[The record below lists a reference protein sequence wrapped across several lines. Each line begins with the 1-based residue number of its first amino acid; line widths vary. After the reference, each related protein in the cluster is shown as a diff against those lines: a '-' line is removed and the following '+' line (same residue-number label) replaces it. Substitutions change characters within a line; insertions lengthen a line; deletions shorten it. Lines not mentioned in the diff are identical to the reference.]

1 MTARRVVMAK
11 EAEKCTE
18 ERHILFLKFLNER
31 QKKKKTLHEIIIVP
45 NFKVGNLKLRKSL

>member
-1 MTARRVVMAK
+1 MAK

-45 NFKVGNLKLRKSL
+45 NFKVGNLKLRKSLWLLWHV